1 MEHASQ
7 PSWLVNVFP
16 HDHGVV
22 GFQTLKAP
30 ICQRIA
36 MIRLT
41 TEVDDKELVAAVH
54 AQGRERVKRFLRLL
68 LLHRDDQL
76 LLEECADMILEEL
89 ERRATQ
95 GS

>member
-1 MEHASQ
+1 
-7 PSWLVNVFP
+7 
-16 HDHGVV
+16 
-22 GFQTLKAP
+22 
-30 ICQRIA
+30 

-68 LLHRDDQL
+68 LLHKDDQL

-95 GS
+95 GN